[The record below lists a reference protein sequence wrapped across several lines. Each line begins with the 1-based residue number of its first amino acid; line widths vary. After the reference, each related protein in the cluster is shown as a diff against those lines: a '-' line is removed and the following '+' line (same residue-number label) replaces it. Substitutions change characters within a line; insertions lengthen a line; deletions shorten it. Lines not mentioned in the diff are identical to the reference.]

1 MGSLNPRYSGV
12 PTVVR
17 KKVKKPSR
25 TVTYVRL
32 LFILAD
38 ECFIDDLAYQL
49 INLVGVKGR
58 LRVPFCRSAHQRCR
72 RDVLCVEFLNA
83 PTRDKEREREENV
96 SALMNENPAWG
107 SRLTRSL

>member
-1 MGSLNPRYSGV
+1 MGSLNPRTSGV

-58 LRVPFCRSAHQRCR
+58 LRVPFCR

-96 SALMNENPAWG
+96 SALMNENPA
-107 SRLTRSL
+107 